1 MYIYIHT
8 IYTIHIYTCIME
20 TPLRYNYRECTGG
33 IREHYIRLTIR
44 LYHGSALSWNS
55 DHDHDL
61 NPYIQ
66 CSNCSPKNSRTP
78 FSSHCPIQFQPWPH
92 DISCLFPILLFYGTP
107 QSRGK
112 PSQGQQ
118 KNITKSQSFLGK
130 NMVNHTPLVPPQES
144 VPWKPKKTIEMPG
157 PPEGAGN
164 TIFWQP
170 VACL

>member
-1 MYIYIHT
+1 MVVRFH
-8 IYTIHIYTCIME
+8 E
-20 TPLRYNYRECTGG
+20 
-33 IREHYIRLTIR
+33 IRTMTMT
-44 LYHGSALSWNS
+44 
-55 DHDHDL
+55 L

-78 FSSHCPIQFQPWPH
+78 FSSHCPIQFQAWPH

-144 VPWKPKKTIEMPG
+144 APWKPNKTIEMPG

-164 TIFWQP
+164 TIF
-170 VACL
+170 